1 MKQRKPA
8 QSNKDLVQP
17 GEKKGGR
24 SNKSKN
30 NKQET
35 ITNMVNINPLI
46 STITL
51 SVNCLNIPI
60 KNKNCQ
66 IGKNSK
72 HNYLLSIRNPL

>member
-17 GEKKGGR
+17 GEKKKVEDQIK
-24 SNKSKN
+24 NKN

-35 ITNMVNINPLI
+35 TTNMVNINPLI

-60 KNKNCQ
+60 KKQ
-66 IGKNSK
+66 K
-72 HNYLLSIRNPL
+72 LSDWKKIQNTTIFCL

>member
-1 MKQRKPA
+1 MKQRKLCT
-8 QSNKDLVQP
+8 SNKDLANQ
-17 GEKKGGR
+17 KKGGR
-24 SNKSKN
+24 SNKNKN

-60 KNKNCQ
+60 KKQ
-66 IGKNSK
+66 KLSDWKNSK

>member
-17 GEKKGGR
+17 GGKKKAEDQIK
-24 SNKSKN
+24 NKN

-35 ITNMVNINPLI
+35 TTNMVNINPLI

-51 SVNCLNIPI
+51 SVNCQNIPI
-60 KNKNCQ
+60 KKQ
-66 IGKNSK
+66 K
-72 HNYLLSIRNPL
+72 LSDWKKIQNTTIFCL